1 MYCAAVGAVQ
11 GSGAYMCG
19 QGSKFALRAAGD
31 FGVAA
36 VISADKPEDEFF
48 VTGVDEEG
56 NTEVSTAVH
65 GIVEFIKTQDSSL
78 FASVVDIVQLHHIT
92 GLLRVADKGFTFTG
106 FCGAGHGFHLSTDDG
121 DAVVITAAAGHDKSQ
136 PSGCLLG

>member
-1 MYCAAVGAVQ
+1 MNEVFRVMDCAAVGAVQ
-11 GSGAYMCG
+11 GTGTEMCG

-48 VTGVDEEG
+48 VTGINEEG

-65 GIVEFIKTQDSSL
+65 GIIEFIKTQDSSL
-78 FASVVDIVQLHHIT
+78 FAGVVDIVQLHHIT
-92 GLLRVADKGFTFTG
+92 GLLGVADKGFTFTG
-106 FCGAGHGFHLSTDDG
+106 RC
-121 DAVVITAAAGHDKSQ
+121 
-136 PSGCLLG
+136 